1 MNKEEEIALQL
12 LQTKVRQLILRHG
25 ELKRETVRLE
35 NLLSDKEAQI
45 AELKE
50 QNAQIKHDYDTL
62 KTARVITLAN
72 NDVKETTNRLN
83 RLIKE
88 VEKLIPKPITAQT
101 FQLPLLI

>member
-12 LQTKVRQLILRHG
+12 LQTKVRQLILRHS

-88 VEKLIPKPITAQT
+88 VDKCIA
-101 FQLPLLI
+101 LLNI

>member
-45 AELKE
+45 VELKE

-62 KTARVITLAN
+62 KAARVITLAN

-88 VEKLIPKPITAQT
+88 VDKCIA
-101 FQLPLLI
+101 LLNI

>member
-12 LQTKVRQLILRHG
+12 LQTKVRQLILRHS

-88 VEKLIPKPITAQT
+88 VDRKSVV
-101 FQLPLLI
+101 

>member
-45 AELKE
+45 VELKE
-50 QNAQIKHDYDTL
+50 QNAQIKHNYDTL

-88 VEKLIPKPITAQT
+88 VDKCIA
-101 FQLPLLI
+101 LLNI

>member
-1 MNKEEEIALQL
+1 MNKEEEISLQL
-12 LQTKVRQLILRHG
+12 LQTKVRQLILRHS

-88 VEKLIPKPITAQT
+88 VDKCIA
-101 FQLPLLI
+101 LLNI

>member
-12 LQTKVRQLILRHG
+12 LQTKVRQLILRHS

-50 QNAQIKHDYDTL
+50 QNAQIKHDSDTL

-88 VEKLIPKPITAQT
+88 VDKCIA
-101 FQLPLLI
+101 LLNI

>member
-45 AELKE
+45 AELQE

-88 VEKLIPKPITAQT
+88 VDKCIA
-101 FQLPLLI
+101 LLNI

>member
-12 LQTKVRQLILRHG
+12 LQTKVRQLILRHS

-88 VEKLIPKPITAQT
+88 VDKYIA
-101 FQLPLLI
+101 LLNI

>member
-35 NLLSDKEAQI
+35 NLLSGKEAQI

-88 VEKLIPKPITAQT
+88 VDKCIA
-101 FQLPLLI
+101 LLNI

>member
-62 KTARVITLAN
+62 KTARVITC
-72 NDVKETTNRLN
+72 
-83 RLIKE
+83 
-88 VEKLIPKPITAQT
+88 
-101 FQLPLLI
+101 LLYTSDAADER

>member
-88 VEKLIPKPITAQT
+88 VDKCIA
-101 FQLPLLI
+101 LLNI

>member
-72 NDVKETTNRLN
+72 NDV
-83 RLIKE
+83 
-88 VEKLIPKPITAQT
+88 
-101 FQLPLLI
+101 